1 MNNEVE
7 FSAPAHNL
15 LMKTEA
21 ENLARQENKNRSASI
36 QASPQA
42 ARKKWFTKLNIM
54 TLIPSRNDSATF
66 TCADQETN
74 NGDQKLPIRD
84 TVRTPGLIG
93 P

>member
-1 MNNEVE
+1 
-7 FSAPAHNL
+7 
-15 LMKTEA
+15 
-21 ENLARQENKNRSASI
+21 
-36 QASPQA
+36 
-42 ARKKWFTKLNIM
+42 M

>member
-42 ARKKWFTKLNIM
+42 ARKK
-54 TLIPSRNDSATF
+54 
-66 TCADQETN
+66 
-74 NGDQKLPIRD
+74 
-84 TVRTPGLIG
+84 
-93 P
+93 